1 MSFFRIPTL
10 AAAMAV
16 AATFTLPHLALA
28 QSLSSDTID
37 TLKQQVERVQPKM
50 VEWRRHIHQNAELS
64 GQEVQTAAYVA
75 QHLRALGYEVR
86 ERVGGTGVVGVLKGA
101 KPGRTVALRADM
113 DALPVAEASGLP
125 FASKQRQKY
134 MGADVPVAHACG
146 HDGHTAML
154 MGAAEVFAGMR
165 DRIAGTIVLV
175 FQPAEEGAP
184 HELKDGEKFGAAAMV
199 VDGALLQPKPDA
211 IFAAHLIPNLPRVI
225 AYKTGPV
232 FASSDVVKIRIK
244 GKQTHGAMPW
254 LGVDAISVGSQV
266 VNSLQT
272 IVSRQLNI
280 SKEPAVL
287 SMGKFVGGNRNNI
300 IPETV
305 ELEGTLRTFDEDMR
319 REAKERIV
327 KMSRLIAEANGAT
340 AEVTFPPGGYSATIN
355 PEALM
360 NDMVPILKKVSDG
373 KTMPASKQMA
383 SEDFSEFQKEI
394 PGVYIMVGAPPVGK
408 EPHTAAPNH
417 NPAFDFDEGMM
428 QVGTKAMAGMALEFL
443 SQKVAP

>member
-1 MSFFRIPTL
+1 MKPFRFTPFVAAI
-10 AAAMAV
+10 AAAASL
-16 AATFTLPHLALA
+16 TLPQTAWS
-28 QSLSSDTID
+28 QSLGDATID
-37 TLKQQVERVQPKM
+37 AMKQKVERVQPKM
-50 VEWRRHIHQNAELS
+50 VEWRRHIHQHAELS

-75 QHLRALGYEVR
+75 KHLRALGYEVR
-86 ERVGGTGVVGVLKGA
+86 EHVGGTGVVGVLKGA
-101 KPGRTVALRADM
+101 KPGRTVALRGDM

-125 FASKQRQKY
+125 FASRQRQTY
-134 MGADVPVAHACG
+134 MGAEVPVAHSCG

-165 DRIAGTIVLV
+165 DQITGTIVLV

-184 HELKDGEKFGAAAMV
+184 HELKEGEKFGAAAMV
-199 VDGALLQPKPDA
+199 ADGALLQPRPDA

-305 ELEGTLRTFDEDMR
+305 ELEGTLRTFDEGMR

-327 KMSRLIAEANGAT
+327 KMSRLIAEANGAS

-355 PEALM
+355 PEGLM

-373 KTMPASKQMA
+373 KTMPATKQMA
-383 SEDFSEFQKEI
+383 SEDFSEFQQEI

-428 QVGTKAMAGMALEFL
+428 QMGTQAMAGMALEFL
-443 SQKVAP
+443 SQAAAK

>member
-1 MSFFRIPTL
+1 MKNSRQKVIASAIL
-10 AAAMAV
+10 AAGALSV
-16 AATFTLPHLALA
+16 AQAAWA
-28 QSLSSDTID
+28 QSLSSDAID
-37 TLKQQVERVQPKM
+37 ALKQKVERVQPRM

-64 GQEVQTAAYVA
+64 GQEIQTAAYVA
-75 QHLRALGYEVR
+75 KHLRALGYEVR
-86 ERVGGTGVVGVLKGA
+86 ERVGGTGVLGVLKGA

-125 FASKQRQKY
+125 FASKQRQAY
-134 MGADVPVAHACG
+134 MGTEVPVAHSCG

-165 DRIAGTIVLV
+165 DQISGTIVLV
-175 FQPAEEGAP
+175 FQPAEEDAP
-184 HELKDGEKFGAAAMV
+184 HELKEGEKFGAAAMV
-199 VDGALLQPKPDA
+199 ADGALLQPRPDA

-254 LGVDAISVGSQV
+254 LGVDAITVGAQV

-305 ELEGTLRTFDEDMR
+305 ELEGTLRTFDEGMR
-319 REAKERIV
+319 KEAKERIV
-327 KMSRLIAEANGAT
+327 KMSRLIAEANGAS

-355 PEALM
+355 PEELM
-360 NDMVPILKKVSDG
+360 NDMVPILKKVSNG
-373 KTMPASKQMA
+373 NTMPASKLMA

-394 PGVYIMVGAPPVGK
+394 PGVYILVGAPPVGK
-408 EPHTAAPNH
+408 DPATAAPNH

-428 QVGTKAMAGMALEFL
+428 QMGTKALAGMALEFL
-443 SQKVAP
+443 SQASAK

>member
-1 MSFFRIPTL
+1 MKFSPIKTL
-10 AAAMAV
+10 AAAMTAAAV
-16 AATFTLPHLALA
+16 LTLPQLATA
-28 QSLSSDTID
+28 QSLSQDAID
-37 TLKQQVERVQPKM
+37 ALKHKVERVQPKM
-50 VEWRRHIHQNAELS
+50 VEWRRYIHQNAELS

-75 QHLRALGYEVR
+75 KHLRALGYDVR
-86 ERVGGTGVVGVLKGA
+86 EGVGGTGVVGVLKGA
-101 KPGRTVALRADM
+101 KPGCTVALRADM

-125 FASKQRQKY
+125 FASKQKQKY
-134 MGADVPVAHACG
+134 MGAEVPVAHACG

-154 MGAAEVFAGMR
+154 MGAAEVFASMR
-165 DRIAGTIVLV
+165 DQIAGTIVLV

-184 HELKDGEKFGAAAMV
+184 HELKEGEKFGAAAMV
-199 VDGALLQPKPDA
+199 ADGALLQPRPDA

-254 LGVDAISVGSQV
+254 LGVDAISVGSQL
-266 VNSLQT
+266 VNSMQT

-300 IPETV
+300 IPESV

-319 REAKERIV
+319 RDAKERIR
-327 KMSRLIAEANGAT
+327 KMATLIAEANGAT

-355 PEALM
+355 PEQLM
-360 NDMVPILKKVSDG
+360 NDMVPILQKVSDG
-373 KTMPASKQMA
+373 KTMPATKQMA

-408 EPHTAAPNH
+408 EPRIAAPNH
-417 NPAFDFDEGMM
+417 NPAFDFDESMM
-428 QVGTKAMAGMALEFL
+428 QAGTKALAGMALEFL
-443 SQKVAP
+443 GQKPAK

>member
-1 MSFFRIPTL
+1 MNNFRLTNFV
-10 AAAMAV
+10 AAMA
-16 AATFTLPHLALA
+16 AALSLTLPQAA
-28 QSLSSDTID
+28 WSQSLNGDAVD
-37 TLKQQVERVQPKM
+37 VLKQKVERVQPRM

-75 QHLRALGYEVR
+75 KHLLALGYEVR
-86 ERVGGTGVVGVLKGA
+86 ERVGGTGVVGVLKGG

-125 FASKQRQKY
+125 FASKQRQPY
-134 MGADVPVAHACG
+134 MGAEVPVAHACG

-165 DRIAGTIVLV
+165 DQISGTIVLV

-184 HELKDGEKFGAAAMV
+184 HELKEGEKFGAAAMIA
-199 VDGALLQPKPDA
+199 DGALQPRPDA
-211 IFAAHLIPNLPRVI
+211 IFAAHLIPNMPRVI

-254 LGVDAISVGSQV
+254 AGVDAISVGAQL
-266 VNSLQT
+266 VNSMQT

-287 SMGKFVGGNRNNI
+287 SIGKFIGGNRNNI
-300 IPETV
+300 IPESV
-305 ELEGTLRTFDEDMR
+305 ELEGTLRTFDEEMR
-319 REAKERIV
+319 RDAKTRIR
-327 KMSRLIAEANGAT
+327 KMATLIAEANGAT

-360 NDMVPILKKVSDG
+360 NAMVPVLTKVSDG
-373 KTMPASKQMA
+373 KIMPATKLMA

-394 PGVYIMVGAPPVGK
+394 PGVYILVGAPPMGK
-408 EPHTAAPNH
+408 DPATAAPNH
-417 NPAFDFDEGMM
+417 NPAFDFDESMM
-428 QVGTKAMAGMALEFL
+428 QLGTKAMAGMALEFL
-443 SQKVAP
+443 SRQGD

>member
-1 MSFFRIPTL
+1 MNHFQLTTCVAAI
-10 AAAMAV
+10 AAA
-16 AATFTLPHLALA
+16 AALTLPHAA
-28 QSLSSDTID
+28 WSQSLSGDAID
-37 TLKQQVERVQPKM
+37 ALKQKVERVQPKM

-86 ERVGGTGVVGVLKGA
+86 AGVGGTGVIGVLKGA

-125 FASKQRQKY
+125 FASRQRQTY
-134 MGADVPVAHACG
+134 MGSEVPVAHACG

-165 DRIAGTIVLV
+165 DQISGTIVLV

-184 HELKDGEKFGAAAMV
+184 HELNEGEKFGAAAMIA
-199 VDGALLQPKPDA
+199 DGALQPKPDA
-211 IFAAHLIPNLPRVI
+211 IFAAHLIPNMPRFI

-254 LGVDAISVGSQV
+254 HGVDAISVGSQL
-266 VNSLQT
+266 VNSMQT

-287 SMGKFVGGNRNNI
+287 SIGKFIGGNRNNI
-300 IPETV
+300 IPESV
-305 ELEGTLRTFDEDMR
+305 ELEGTLRTFDEEMR
-319 REAKERIV
+319 RDAKARIR
-327 KMSRLIAEANGAT
+327 KMATLIAEANGAT
-340 AEVTFPPGGYSATIN
+340 AEVSFPPGGYSATIN

-360 NDMVPILKKVSDG
+360 NAMVPVLTKVSDG
-373 KTMPASKQMA
+373 KIMSASKLMA

-394 PGVYIMVGAPPVGK
+394 PGVYILVGAPPVGK
-408 EPHTAAPNH
+408 EPNTAAPNH

-428 QVGTKAMAGMALEFL
+428 QQGTKALAGMALEFL
-443 SQKVAP
+443 GRKGD